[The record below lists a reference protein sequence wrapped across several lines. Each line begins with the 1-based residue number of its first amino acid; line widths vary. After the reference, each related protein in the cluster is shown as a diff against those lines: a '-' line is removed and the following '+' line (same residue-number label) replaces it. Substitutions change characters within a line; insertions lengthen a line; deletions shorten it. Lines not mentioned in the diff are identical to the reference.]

1 VSAQRLRAAAPL
13 GALVVFL
20 AWFGNAQ
27 ADDRYWITLG
37 IEALWV
43 AVALVGLNVLVG
55 DLGLVS
61 LGHYVFFLFGGFAGA
76 IWAVQDWGL
85 SPWLG
90 FPAALVVGMTLGAAL
105 ALTCVH
111 LRGFYL
117 TVVTLAFGLVAA
129 AFALLVEGPFN
140 GLQGRPVETPLDT
153 SFGFLD
159 ASNPNRPFVGL
170 YWIGVGLLL
179 LALYAT
185 YNLKRSRWGR
195 AYRAIR
201 EAELAAQ
208 ACGVR
213 SYWYKVSGFAL
224 SAGIVAV
231 AGVLA
236 AQTNLQV
243 TMLDGTS
250 IVGRSFE
257 WLIYLLVGGV
267 ATLAGP
273 VVGALVFTLGFGVE
287 IAGMTITDRLGGWET
302 GFEAALVIAVVLV
315 APEGIVGACAR
326 AATALRHRLAA
337 RSRHRAPAVAAASD
351 GQPAGRS
358 DALGEPRPRHH
369 PRAAAPG
376 GEPLL
381 RVEGVT
387 IRFGGLAAV
396 QAVDLA
402 VRAGSVHGLIGPNGS
417 GKSTLVNL
425 VTGVYRPETG
435 RITFRGERID
445 GLTTHA
451 VSRAGIAR
459 TFQNVQLWR
468 RMTVLDNV
476 MVGLHGRSRVDLARS
491 LLLPAWLRREERRIA
506 DRARGLLA
514 FVGLS
519 GRADDL
525 AGTLPYADQRRL
537 EIARAL
543 AADPDLLLLDEPAAG
558 MNPTEARELIALVE
572 RIRAAG
578 ITVLLIEHRMEVVMG
593 VSDVVTVLD
602 SGATIATGT
611 PHEVQTDP
619 LVIAAY
625 LGERAAARDGATTPL
640 EPVPMPIEPAAAEA
654 QIPAAL
660 GASDAEVMLAVR
672 RLEVQ
677 YGAVRALS
685 GIDLDVY
692 EGEVVALIGSNGAGK
707 STSLKT
713 VSGMSELL
721 KTVQGEIT
729 FLGERIERRPAHH
742 IARMGLAHVP
752 EGRRIFAESTVEENL
767 FLGGYGRSEVT
778 VRRAVDEIYAR
789 FPVLGERRDMPAGLL
804 SGGEQ
809 QMLAIGRG
817 LASSPRFLLLDEP
830 SLGLAPLIAEEV
842 FAIVRRLADEGLT
855 VLVVEQM
862 AERVLEVADRAYVL
876 ETGAVVAGGDAA
888 RLAEDPVI
896 KHAYL
901 GAPA

>member
-1 VSAQRLRAAAPL
+1 VSARRVTAALPAV
-13 GALVVFL
+13 ALVGFL

-37 IEALWV
+37 VEALWV

-61 LGHYVFFLFGGFAGA
+61 LGHYVFFLLGGFAGA
-76 IWAVQDWGL
+76 IWAAQDWGL

-90 FPAALVVGMTLGAAL
+90 FPAALIVGMALGALL
-105 ALTCVH
+105 ALTCCH

-117 TVVTLAFGLVAA
+117 TVVTLAFGLVAPA
-129 AFALLVEGPFN
+129 IALLVEGPFN
-140 GLQGRPVETPLDT
+140 GLQGRPVEEPLDT
-153 SFGFLD
+153 GFGFLD

-170 YWIGVGLLL
+170 YWIGVALLL

-185 YNLKRSRWGR
+185 RNLGRSRWGR
-195 AYRAIR
+195 AYKAIR

-231 AGVLA
+231 GGVLA

-273 VVGALVFTLGFGVE
+273 VVGAFVFTLGFGVE
-287 IAGMTITDRLGGWET
+287 VGGATITDRLGGWET
-302 GFEAALVIAVVLV
+302 LFEAALVIGVVLL
-315 APEGIVGACAR
+315 APEGIVGAWRR
-326 AATALRHRLAA
+326 AWRALRRRTTRESRTHGPPPVPAHLA
-337 RSRHRAPAVAAASD
+337 
-351 GQPAGRS
+351 
-358 DALGEPRPRHH
+358 EPRPRHD
-369 PRAAAPG
+369 PAGARDR

-381 RVEGVT
+381 AVEGVT

-396 QAVDLA
+396 RAVDLT
-402 VRAGSVHGLIGPNGS
+402 VRPGSVHGLIGPNGS
-417 GKSTLVNL
+417 GKSTLVNI

-459 TFQNVQLWR
+459 TFQNVQIWR
-468 RMTVLDNV
+468 RMTTLDNV

-491 LLLPAWLRREERRIA
+491 LLLPRWLRPEERRIR

-514 FVGLS
+514 FVGLAA
-519 GRADDL
+519 READL

-543 AADPDLLLLDEPAAG
+543 AADPDLLVLDEPAAG
-558 MNPTEARELIALVE
+558 MNPTEARQLITLVE
-572 RIRAAG
+572 RIRDSG

-602 SGATIATGT
+602 SGTTIAHGT
-611 PHEVQTDP
+611 PREVQTDP
-619 LVIAAY
+619 LVVGAY
-625 LGERAAARDGATTPL
+625 LGERTEPA
-640 EPVPMPIEPAAAEA
+640 PVPEPAGRAPEEVPAAAVAHDE
-654 QIPAAL
+654 P
-660 GASDAEVMLAVR
+660 DAMLAVR

-677 YGAVRALS
+677 YGAVRALT

-752 EGRRIFAESTVEENL
+752 EGRRLFVESTVEENL
-767 FLGGYGRSEVT
+767 LLGGYGRPEVA
-778 VRRAVDEIYAR
+778 VRRTVEEIYAR
-789 FPVLGERRDMPAGLL
+789 FPVLGERRDMAAGLL

-817 LASSPRFLLLDEP
+817 LASHPRFLLLDEP
-830 SLGLAPLIAEEV
+830 SLGLAPIVAEEV
-842 FAIVRRLADEGLT
+842 FGIVRTLADDGLT

-862 AERVLEVADRAYVL
+862 AGRVLEVADRAYVL
-876 ETGAVVAGGDAA
+876 ETGAVVAGGEAA

-896 KHAYL
+896 KQAYL
-901 GAPA
+901 GDPA

>member
-1 VSAQRLRAAAPL
+1 VSRRAATAAPL
-13 GALVVFL
+13 VVLVVFL
-20 AWFGNAQ
+20 VWFGNTQ
-27 ADDRYWITLG
+27 ADDRFWITLG

-43 AVALVGLNVLVG
+43 GVALVGLNILVG

-61 LGHYVFFLFGGFAGA
+61 LGHYVFFIVGGFAGA
-76 IWAVQDWGL
+76 IWAAQDWGL

-90 FPAALVVGMTLGAAL
+90 FPAALAVGTTLGALL
-105 ALTCVH
+105 ALTCCH
-111 LRGFYL
+111 LKGFYL
-117 TVVTLAFGLVAA
+117 TVVTLAFGLLSA
-129 AFALLVEGPFN
+129 AFALLFEGAFN
-140 GLQGRPVETPLDT
+140 GLQGRAVEEPLDT

-170 YWIGVGLLL
+170 YWIGVVMLLV
-179 LALYAT
+179 ALYAAR
-185 YNLKRSRWGR
+185 NLQRSRWGR

-224 SAGIVAV
+224 SAGIVAT

-243 TMLDGTS
+243 TMLDGPS
-250 IVGRSFE
+250 VVGRSFE
-257 WLIYLLVGGV
+257 WLIYLIVGGV
-267 ATLAGP
+267 GTLAGP
-273 VVGALVFTLGFGVE
+273 VVGAFAFTIGFGVDIDGAT
-287 IAGMTITDRLGGWET
+287 IADRLGGWET
-302 GFEAALVIAVVLV
+302 LFEAALVIGVVIV
-315 APEGIVGACAR
+315 APEGIVGALAR
-326 AATALRHRLAA
+326 GRARLAGRFHILA
-337 RSRHRAPAVAAASD
+337 TRAEAPAVS
-351 GQPAGRS
+351 PHLS
-358 DALGEPRPRHH
+358 EPRPRHR
-369 PRAAAPG
+369 PSDGDDGTTVLA
-376 GEPLL
+376 
-381 RVEGVT
+381 VQGVT

-396 QAVDLA
+396 RAVDLT

-425 VTGVYRPETG
+425 ITGVYRPETG
-435 RITFRGERID
+435 RILFRDAPIG

-451 VSRAGIAR
+451 VSRLGIAR

-468 RMTVLDNV
+468 RMTTLDNV
-476 MVGLHGRSRVDLARS
+476 SVGLHSRTRVDLARS
-491 LLLPAWLRREERRIA
+491 MLLPSWLRPEERRVRA
-506 DRARGLLA
+506 RARGLLE
-514 FVGLS
+514 FVGLA
-519 GRADDL
+519 GRERDM

-543 AADPDLLLLDEPAAG
+543 AADPDLLILDEPAAG
-558 MNPTEARELIALVE
+558 MNPTEARQLISLVE
-572 RIRAAG
+572 RIRDAG

-593 VSDVVTVLD
+593 VSDVITVLD
-602 SGATIATGT
+602 SGATIAHGT

-619 LVIAAY
+619 LVIGAY
-625 LGERAAARDGATTPL
+625 LGEDVAQEERARPLTTVERVPADVAAASGNGA
-640 EPVPMPIEPAAAEA
+640 PA
-654 QIPAAL
+654 
-660 GASDAEVMLAVR
+660 VMLTVR

-677 YGAVRALS
+677 YGAVRALT

-721 KTVQGEIT
+721 KTVQGEIS
-729 FLGERIERRPAHH
+729 FLGERIERRSAHH

-752 EGRRIFAESTVEENL
+752 EGRRLFPESTVEENL
-767 FLGGYGRSEVT
+767 LLGGYGRSV
-778 VRRAVDEIYAR
+778 VALRRTVDEIYAR
-789 FPVLGERRDMPAGLL
+789 FPVLGERRDMAAGLL

-817 LASSPRFLLLDEP
+817 LTSNPKFLLLDEP
-830 SLGLAPLIAEEV
+830 SLGLAPIVAEEV
-842 FAIVRRLADEGLT
+842 FEIIRSLSDEGLT

-862 AERVLEVADRAYVL
+862 AGRVLGVADRAYVL
-876 ETGAVVAGGDAA
+876 ETGAVVAGGEAA
-888 RLAEDPVI
+888 LLADDPAI
-896 KHAYL
+896 RHAYL
-901 GAPA
+901 GDPT